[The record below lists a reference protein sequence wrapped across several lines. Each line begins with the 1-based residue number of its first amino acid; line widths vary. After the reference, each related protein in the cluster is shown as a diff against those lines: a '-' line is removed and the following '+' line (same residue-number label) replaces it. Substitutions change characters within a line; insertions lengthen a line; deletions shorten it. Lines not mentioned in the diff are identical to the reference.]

1 MSQVVALSERPSPL
15 TSDMADSHLAWLCQQ
30 IISNR
35 FLPIPPE
42 EDVFVG
48 DGDYRVIG
56 AEFLDHFVRM
66 AGLKTTEDVLD
77 IGCGI
82 GRIAV
87 PLTQFL
93 NSKQAIYRGMDPVR
107 GGIDWCKRTITP
119 AYPNFRFECS
129 DIKNALYNPE
139 GEINGRGMRLP
150 FQDGTFDFTA
160 MISVA
165 THLPPDEIETY
176 CSEVFR
182 VLRPGGR
189 LFLTAFVIR
198 ENDDP
203 ANPDRDARLK
213 GFERAEGQPC
223 WHLRGENPMAAVGI
237 DDAFLEGALTGA
249 GFDIHTKS
257 FGTWRGET
265 AAHYQDFLIAQKPRR
280 TA

>member
-1 MSQVVALSERPSPL
+1 MSQVLALSEHQSPL
-15 TSDMADSHLAWLCQQ
+15 TSDMDDTRLSWLCQQ

-35 FLPIPPE
+35 FLPVPPE

-48 DGDYRVIG
+48 DGDYRAIG

-66 AGLKTTEDVLD
+66 GGLRTDEDVLD

-93 NSKQAIYRGMDPVR
+93 DPQNAIYRGTDPVR
-107 GGIDWCKRTITP
+107 NGVEWCKRAITP
-119 AYPNFRFECS
+119 AYPNFRFECC
-129 DIKNALYNPE
+129 DVQNELYNPE
-139 GEINGRGMRLP
+139 GAISGQGMQLP
-150 FQDGTFDFTA
+150 FKDGFFDFTA

-165 THLPPDEIETY
+165 THLPPAEIETY
-176 CSEVFR
+176 CAEVFR

-189 LFLTAFVIR
+189 LFMTAFIIR
-198 ENDDP
+198 DDDDP
-203 ANPDRDARLK
+203 SNPARDARLT
-213 GFERAEGQPC
+213 GFEKADGQPC
-223 WHLRGENPMAAVGI
+223 WHLRGENPMAAVGF
-237 DDAFLEGALTGA
+237 DDAFLDAALTNA

-257 FGTWRGET
+257 YGAWRGEESR
-265 AAHYQDFLIAQKPRR
+265 HYQDFLIAQKPRR

>member
-1 MSQVVALSERPSPL
+1 MSQVVALSEHPSPL
-15 TSDMADSHLAWLCQQ
+15 TSDMADTHLAWLCQQ
-30 IISNR
+30 VISNR

-48 DGDYRVIG
+48 DGDYRAIG
-56 AEFLDHFVRM
+56 AEFLGHFVRM
-66 AGLKTTEDVLD
+66 AGLETTEDVLD

-93 NSKQAIYRGMDPVR
+93 DPKQAIYRGMDPVR

-129 DIKNALYNPE
+129 DIRNELYNPE
-139 GEINGRGMRLP
+139 GEISGRGMRLP

-198 ENDDP
+198 EDDDP
-203 ANPDRDARLK
+203 SNPDRDARLK

-237 DDAFLEGALTGA
+237 DDAFLDGALIGA

-257 FGTWRGET
+257 FGTWRGKT

>member
-1 MSQVVALSERPSPL
+1 MSQVLALSEHQSPL
-15 TSDMADSHLAWLCQQ
+15 TSDFGETHLAWLCQQ

-35 FLPIPPE
+35 FLPVPPE

-66 AGLKTTEDVLD
+66 GGLETTDDVLD

-93 NSKQAIYRGMDPVR
+93 NPEKAIYRGLDPVR
-107 GGIDWCKRTITP
+107 NGIEWCKRAITP
-119 AYPNFRFECS
+119 AYPNFRFECA
-129 DIKNALYNPE
+129 DIRNALYNPE
-139 GEINGRGMRLP
+139 GEISGRGIRLP

-165 THLPPDEIETY
+165 THLPPDEIEAY

-189 LFLTAFVIR
+189 LFLTAFVMCAD
-198 ENDDP
+198 DDP
-203 ANPDRDARLK
+203 PHPDRDARLK
-213 GFERAEGQPC
+213 AFEKADGQPC
-223 WHLRGENPMAAVGI
+223 WHLRGENPMAAVGFE
-237 DDAFLEGALTGA
+237 DAFLDDALTTA

-257 FGTWRGET
+257 FGAWRGKA
-265 AAHYQDFLIAQKPRR
+265 AAHYQDFLIARKPRR
-280 TA
+280 NV